1 MDKAKRCRFEG
12 RKQGC
17 VGWRVAWRGEGM
29 ETTVLEQR
37 FKKSCFSCEWPSRRP
52 AYCFITHKKKKK
64 IDVYI
69 QSKCAL
75 VNLSILGKNS
85 IWI

>member
-37 FKKSCFSCEWPSRRP
+37 FKKKLLFMRMAIKEASLLFYYS
-52 AYCFITHKKKKK
+52 
-64 IDVYI
+64 
-69 QSKCAL
+69 
-75 VNLSILGKNS
+75 
-85 IWI
+85 